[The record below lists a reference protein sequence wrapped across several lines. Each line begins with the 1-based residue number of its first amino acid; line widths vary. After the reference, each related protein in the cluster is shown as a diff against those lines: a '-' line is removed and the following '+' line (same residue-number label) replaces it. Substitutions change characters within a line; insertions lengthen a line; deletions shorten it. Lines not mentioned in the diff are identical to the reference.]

1 MPFSLIDWQPPDTSS
16 TTAASS
22 LLIVGN
28 MEVFPVSSF
37 FIVLSLLSL
46 AAAGLGSARNSPIQY
61 LRHVNPPEP

>member
-37 FIVLSLLSL
+37 FIVLSLLSF
-46 AAAGLGSARNSPIQY
+46 AAEGRVSPVTSPIQY